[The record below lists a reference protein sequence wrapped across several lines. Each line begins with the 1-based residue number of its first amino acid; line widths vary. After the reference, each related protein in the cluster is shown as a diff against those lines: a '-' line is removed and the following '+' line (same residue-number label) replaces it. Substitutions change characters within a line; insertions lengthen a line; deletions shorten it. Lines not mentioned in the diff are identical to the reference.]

1 MDFYT
6 FRFSLVSDSSEYHN
20 GPQIMAALGLTRQGR
35 PAIHALEAGGLLCLL
50 APGVPAHEALHVFDL
65 NVQVQALG
73 ASLLGLPEGAVGLRV
88 LPLNGSQ
95 GQSHVGFPHPVTEQV
110 SLSMS
115 MLSDQFLIFDSDSE
129 ILNLILK
136 LQFSLSHVTGLSY
149 VKWTR
154 IKKM

>member
-1 MDFYT
+1 
-6 FRFSLVSDSSEYHN
+6 
-20 GPQIMAALGLTRQGR
+20 MAALRLTYQGR
-35 PAIHALEAGGLLCLL
+35 PAIHALEAGGLLCL
-50 APGVPAHEALHVFDL
+50 

-73 ASLLGLPEGAVGLRV
+73 ASPLGLHEGAVGLRV

-136 LQFSLSHVTGLSY
+136 LQFSLSHVVTGLSY